1 VNERTKSVVE
11 AVLAG
16 VALGAVALI
25 ARYAPGPAGSP
36 TSGAPDAG
44 SDGSAAPDAPEAHP
58 SAVTSAEDASRALQK
73 IAEDPGPPALSS
85 LSLPMPR
92 AAKFDADPVARAAC
106 PPDMALV
113 EGLFCPALPYTCLRT
128 TGSVGYRCAEYA
140 RGSRCLEAQDYR
152 RYCIDRYEWP
162 NRPGENPLVYVD
174 WSEAKALCASAGKRL
189 CRRSEWI
196 LACEG
201 PKRLPYPWGFV
212 RQPSPC
218 NIDRAT
224 IPFDVEAMMDE
235 ATREGELSRLW
246 QADRIGSHPDCVSAF
261 GAYDLSGNVDEW
273 TDDLLDNPASKHPS
287 TLNGGYWG
295 PVRNTCRLTTKGHGP
310 TFRFYQV
317 GFRCCADTVDGVP
330 VPPPKPFVER
340 EDRDQRE
347 ERDER
352 DERHKPD
359 PAGEG
364 ASEGDAQ

>member
-1 VNERTKSVVE
+1 VNERTKSFLE

-25 ARYAPGPAGSP
+25 ARYAPGPEDSPSP
-36 TSGAPDAG
+36 TAPDAG
-44 SDGSAAPDAPEAHP
+44 PDGSASAGAVETP
-58 SAVTSAEDASRALQK
+58 SAAPPASVIAIAEIPGKPSAPSRSIPVPRASR
-73 IAEDPGPPALSS
+73 
-85 LSLPMPR
+85 
-92 AAKFDADPVARAAC
+92 FDADPVAAAAC
-106 PPDMALV
+106 PSGMALV

-128 TGSVGYRCAEYA
+128 TANVGYRCAEYA
-140 RGSRCLEAQDYR
+140 RGARCLEAPDYR

-174 WSEAKALCASAGKRL
+174 FNEAKGLCASAGKRL

-224 IPFDVEAMMDE
+224 IPFDVEAMMNE

-246 QADRIGSHPDCVSAF
+246 QADRIGSHPDCVSSF

-340 EDRDQRE
+340 EERE
-347 ERDER
+347 EREDRERRQGR
-352 DERHKPD
+352 DE
-359 PAGEG
+359 GG
-364 ASEGDAQ
+364 AAEGDAQ

>member
-1 VNERTKSVVE
+1 MNERTKSFLE

-16 VALGAVALI
+16 AALGAVGLI
-25 ARYAPGPAGSP
+25 ARYAPGL
-36 TSGAPDAG
+36 SGAPAPSAPSAHDAG
-44 SDGSAAPDAPEAHP
+44 SDGAPDTPIVAAPSVSGELSAPAGG
-58 SAVTSAEDASRALQK
+58 AS
-73 IAEDPGPPALSS
+73 SS
-85 LSLPMPR
+85 LPIGR
-92 AAKFDADPVARAAC
+92 AARFDADPVSKAAC

-113 EGLFCPALPYTCLRT
+113 EGMFCPALPYTCLRT
-128 TGSVGYRCAEYA
+128 TASVGYRCAEYA
-140 RGSRCLEAQDYR
+140 RGVRCLEEPDYR
-152 RYCIDRYEWP
+152 RYCIDRHEWP

-174 WSEAKALCASAGKRL
+174 WNEAKALCASAKKRL

-246 QADRIGSHPDCVSAF
+246 QADRIGSHPDCVSSF
-261 GAYDLSGNVDEW
+261 GAYDLAGNVDEW

-330 VPPPKPFVER
+330 VPPPRPFVER
-340 EDRDQRE
+340 DDRDDRD
-347 ERDER
+347 DER
-352 DERHKPD
+352 AAEPKPSG
-359 PAGEG
+359 PG
-364 ASEGDAQ
+364 ASEADAQ